1 MAKMRGLNKPV
12 LELLTLLLLLCEAR
26 VLVSG
31 RTHVHLIN
39 QIGSDLNV
47 HCWSKDDDLGQH
59 TIPSGQEYQWRFNRL
74 FVNDIHMR
82 TRFHCSVSW
91 AEAYDYQLLAYESF
105 RDHYSCGGN
114 PDGRNHDCL
123 WLFAPEGIYFY
134 DYQSSIWSL
143 RYPWPWPQ
151 SIP

>member
-1 MAKMRGLNKPV
+1 MRGLNKPV
-12 LELLTLLLLLCEAR
+12 LELLTLLLLLCDAR

-31 RTHVHLIN
+31 KTHVHLIN
-39 QIGSDLNV
+39 QLGSDLNV

-59 TIPSGQEYQWRFNRL
+59 TISSGQEYQWRFNRL
-74 FVNDIHMR
+74 IVVFYVMR
-82 TRFHCSVSW
+82 TRFHCSVSR
-91 AEAYDYQLLAYESF
+91 AGANDFKFLAYESL
-105 RDHYSCGGN
+105 RDHYSCGGTRN
-114 PDGRNHDCL
+114 GRNHNCR

-134 DYQSSIWSL
+134 NYKASIWSL